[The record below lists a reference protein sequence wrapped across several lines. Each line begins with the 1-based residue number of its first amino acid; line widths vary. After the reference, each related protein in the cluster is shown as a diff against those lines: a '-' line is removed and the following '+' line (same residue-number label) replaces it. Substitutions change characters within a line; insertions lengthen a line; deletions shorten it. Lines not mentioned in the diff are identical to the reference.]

1 MEQSSCNFLRLGTK
15 DSKSFQFDLEAQL
28 SMIIASL
35 AGIVTPWLQVLLDSG
50 HTKED
55 EKESHEENLEENPE
69 AAHGCQHDPHVGEFH
84 PRTAGLK

>member
-1 MEQSSCNFLRLGTK
+1 MLLAINKLFNQVIQDGAGQLGTK

-55 EKESHEENLEENPE
+55 K
-69 AAHGCQHDPHVGEFH
+69 
-84 PRTAGLK
+84 K